1 MKIRNKAIATGVSVA
16 LTLTMT
22 PVVALADEAASRDA
36 ASSQAVASDGALQDS
51 ALAAETVEESAV
63 VVEEDAEAAA
73 PEAAQDAAPAA
84 GDASIAQDAAASD
97 ALPDWIPEGGYDKA
111 EFYSEAE
118 EDGIEMLSDSAR
130 AASVYPVKI
139 SKDMLYFGAYEGG
152 TYDRTFSYGDGY
164 HALGFYQFDHRY
176 GLQNFLIACYNY
188 DPAKF
193 SMFKQFI
200 SIPAAQF
207 QAADAIRQINE
218 EGVYD
223 FTPLGKAL
231 NEAWVAAAHADGE
244 GVAVADSTFARLQD
258 GWAYENYYMPAERY
272 LASRGIDISD
282 RNDAVKGLC
291 WGMSNLFGTSG
302 WRKFVG
308 GVSDGYDWNGVYHYL
323 SEGYNWPGAGL
334 TDDMTDTQFVSVL
347 CDYVVENVA
356 VFYKGQ
362 PQYHQ
367 GWQNRYKREKAQC
380 LSIIQRTGDT
390 HDIIA
395 GSWYVPYV
403 EEAMRLGIV
412 RGFPEGDFRPEAQ
425 VTRAQVAE
433 MLCRAEGEALPEGV
447 FDATND
453 TGWSDNAPN
462 SWYTHAMN
470 WAYKN
475 GIFEGDAAGDTTVR
489 PDSAITREEM
499 AKVIASYMEKFR
511 GADIDATGLDWP
523 NGEAATHDVEEVSDW
538 AVPYFKWLANEGVMG
553 GHVNNDGTVSL
564 DPQGTATRAMFAKV
578 AVVAS
583 QW

>member
-258 GWAYENYYMPAERY
+258 G
-272 LASRGIDISD
+272 
-282 RNDAVKGLC
+282 
-291 WGMSNLFGTSG
+291 
-302 WRKFVG
+302 
-308 GVSDGYDWNGVYHYL
+308 
-323 SEGYNWPGAGL
+323 
-334 TDDMTDTQFVSVL
+334 
-347 CDYVVENVA
+347 
-356 VFYKGQ
+356 
-362 PQYHQ
+362 
-367 GWQNRYKREKAQC
+367 
-380 LSIIQRTGDT
+380 
-390 HDIIA
+390 
-395 GSWYVPYV
+395 
-403 EEAMRLGIV
+403 
-412 RGFPEGDFRPEAQ
+412 
-425 VTRAQVAE
+425 
-433 MLCRAEGEALPEGV
+433 
-447 FDATND
+447 
-453 TGWSDNAPN
+453 
-462 SWYTHAMN
+462 
-470 WAYKN
+470 
-475 GIFEGDAAGDTTVR
+475 
-489 PDSAITREEM
+489 
-499 AKVIASYMEKFR
+499 
-511 GADIDATGLDWP
+511 
-523 NGEAATHDVEEVSDW
+523 
-538 AVPYFKWLANEGVMG
+538 
-553 GHVNNDGTVSL
+553 
-564 DPQGTATRAMFAKV
+564 
-578 AVVAS
+578 
-583 QW
+583 